1 MKTLLF
7 GLLFLGCSAAP
18 SIRDIVPE
26 AKPPAVAV
34 PQHIVRFL
42 ALMHFRLFAH
52 SIYPDHEYVFCLKV
66 RSTPDT
72 AYVEGIDVTDV
83 WAASDTTVSY
93 ASCLERGYRGTAHNH
108 LPTTQYGEACY
119 HSMTDAAAQDASGV
133 LVALVT
139 CGKEQ
144 MSIVAR
150 AHPRYRELIR

>member
-1 MKTLLF
+1 MIRALLC
-7 GLLFLGCSAAP
+7 LVTLGCASLP
-18 SIRDIVPE
+18 TPEPE
-26 AKPPAVAV
+26 AKAPAVAV

-42 ALMHFRLFAH
+42 AMMHFRLYGH
-52 SIYPDHEYVFCLKV
+52 STYPDHEYVFCLKV

-72 AYVEGIDVTDV
+72 AYIEGIDVTDV
-83 WAASDTTVSY
+83 WSASDTTVSY